1 MTRNQ
6 RIPGRLGESFAHSPH
21 PMWVFD
27 QETLAFLEVNDAAVR
42 RYDYT
47 REEFLGMTILDIRPV
62 EDVQMLVNIALRPP
76 PPTQRPNPR
85 PTLETPAQGRPRV
98 LGGNLKGRSAL
109 SRPPCRSCP
118 CHRGLAM
125 RRMRCRPARRL
136 RPVMARQPAR

>member
-98 LGGNLKGRSAL
+98 LG
-109 SRPPCRSCP
+109 
-118 CHRGLAM
+118 
-125 RRMRCRPARRL
+125 
-136 RPVMARQPAR
+136 

>member
-1 MTRNQ
+1 VTRNQ

-62 EDVQMLVNIALRPP
+62 EDVQMLVNIALRPQRKG
-76 PPTQRPNPR
+76 PTHGQRWR
-85 PTLETPAQGRPRV
+85 HRRKDGRVFWVEISREEVRFQGRPAEVV
-98 LGGNLKGRSAL
+98 LAIEAL
-109 SRPPCRSCP
+109 PCDECD
-118 CHRGLAM
+118 AD
-125 RRMRCRPARRL
+125 
-136 RPVMARQPAR
+136 QPAAFAL